1 MARRSSFDQ
10 ASDGFRAHLP
20 DLSSPRFTTAAKQNI
35 YEYVQSMQ
43 DNRAPPWLYDLTKV
57 WEKLLEEPYKG
68 ITNDGTIRDGLYQAR
83 DEGVDVDCPVKK
95 AEKLLAALDSNQKA
109 KISYP
114 INARE
119 WRAWS
124 NPEFLLRPFGLR
136 LEEGKSRIYRRYDL
150 RLTATVPENIAQSI
164 LAVVEASLS
173 PEGYEKAIAAMR
185 VNHFLGEVV
194 KLPNILNKY
203 SYNFLLFGTPS
214 TSASSPWGWLLY
226 GHHLDISC
234 FYKGNQVIMSPSFT
248 GAEPNIIDDGEWKG
262 TKILHKEGS
271 LGWKLMQSLSHE
283 QQQKA
288 QIFKKMRD
296 EGMKQVYGNSNNDE
310 TKRDELITDTW
321 GPDDQRHRCGAF
333 RDNRIVPYEG
343 VLVSSLDSSQQEL
356 VLAICEEFLLY
367 HPTKARQHKLDQI
380 RQHLSETYFCWIG
393 GFGEDDAFYFR
404 IQSPVIL
411 VEFDHHSGVFL
422 TNKEPAKY
430 HTHTIVRTP
439 NAGDYGQAIRE
450 GNEKLE

>member
-1 MARRSSFDQ
+1 MERKNSFDQ
-10 ASDGFRAHLP
+10 ASAGFRAHLP
-20 DLSSPRFTTAAKQNI
+20 DLTSPRFTSAAKQNI

-68 ITNDGTIRDGLYQAR
+68 VTNDGKVREGLYQAR
-83 DEGVDVDCPVKK
+83 DEGFDIGNVVQK
-95 AEKLLAALDSNQKA
+95 AEHLLGGLSEDQRNKV
-109 KISYP
+109 SYQ

-136 LEEGKSRIYRRYDL
+136 LEE
-150 RLTATVPENIAQSI
+150 VPEQTAQSI
-164 LAVVEASLS
+164 LSVIEASLS
-173 PEGYEKAIAAMR
+173 PEGYQKALSAMR

-194 KLPNILNKY
+194 KLPNIMNKY

-214 TSASSPWGWLLY
+214 SSPSQPWGWLLY
-226 GHHLDISC
+226 GHHLDIAC
-234 FYKGNQVIMSPSFT
+234 FFKGPQVILSPSFT
-248 GAEPNIIDDGEWKG
+248 GAEPNIIDAGEWKG
-262 TKILHKEGS
+262 TEILHKEGN
-271 LGWKLMQSLSHE
+271 LGLKLMQSLSKE

-288 QIFKKMRD
+288 QVFKNLRD

-310 TKRDELITDTW
+310 SKRDELISDTW

-343 VLVSSLDSSQQEL
+343 VPVSAFTSDQQQLILD
-356 VLAICEEFLLY
+356 ICHEFLLY
-367 HPTKARQHKLDQI
+367 HPTKSRDLKLAQI
-380 RQHLSETYFCWIG
+380 KSHFDETHFCWIG
-393 GFGEDDAFYFR
+393 GFGDEDPFYFR

-411 VEFDHHSGVFL
+411 VELDHHSGVFL

-439 NAGDYGQAIRE
+439 NAGDYGQAIRDDKD
-450 GNEKLE
+450 KLE